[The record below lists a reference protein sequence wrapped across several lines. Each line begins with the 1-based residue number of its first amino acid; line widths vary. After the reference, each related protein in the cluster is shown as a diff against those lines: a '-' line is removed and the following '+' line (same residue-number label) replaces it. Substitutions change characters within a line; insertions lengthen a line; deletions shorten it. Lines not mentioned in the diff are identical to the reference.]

1 MDDKKQNSRDEIS
14 DIVTYLE
21 INKELRHEIWCA
33 IQNKMEIKIGDERNE
48 RLKEPDYYKTLF
60 KLIVKPR
67 FCRLRNYCY

>member
-33 IQNKMEIKIGDERNE
+33 IIDY
-48 RLKEPDYYKTLF
+48 LKWIEKNIT
-60 KLIVKPR
+60 
-67 FCRLRNYCY
+67 

>member
-33 IQNKMEIKIGDERNE
+33 IQNKMES
-48 RLKEPDYYKTLF
+48 RLAMRETKD
-60 KLIVKPR
+60 
-67 FCRLRNYCY
+67 

>member
-48 RLKEPDYYKTLF
+48 RLKEPDYY
-60 KLIVKPR
+60 R
-67 FCRLRNYCY
+67 